1 MKQLFETSR
10 TRGIHVG
17 RLFGTDGVRGVAN
30 ADLTP
35 ELAFALGRA
44 GAYVLTDGRDRSRLV
59 VGRDTRRSGEMLE
72 AALTAG
78 ILSVGGE
85 VLSVGVLPTPAIAYL
100 TRALGADAGVV
111 ISASHN
117 PVEDNGIKFFSAE
130 GYKLPDAVE
139 DRIEA
144 LLGEA
149 NLPRPTGAGVGIR
162 RSVAEAGEVYL
173 KHLDAELGT
182 DLSGLKIAVD
192 VAHGAAYQVAPKL
205 LRRLGAELTVLNNA
219 PTGVNINVNCGS
231 THPEGLKEA
240 VRQVG
245 AAVGLAFDGDAD
257 RLIAVDERGEVVDG
271 DQIMAILALAQREK
285 GRLEG
290 EGVVATSMSNLGLEL
305 ALKKHGLRL
314 VRTQVGD
321 RYVLEELLRR
331 GWNLGGE
338 QSGHI
343 INLNHNTTGDGLSTA
358 LQLLGVLVEKKV
370 PLSELAAVM
379 PRLPQLLVNVTVSR
393 KDGWRENPGIAAA
406 IREAEECLAGR
417 GRVVVRPSGTEPLM
431 RIMVEGE
438 DAGLLRRLCDDLAA
452 VITRELA

>member
-1 MKQLFETSR
+1 M
-10 TRGIHVG
+10 G

-44 GAYVLTDGRDRSRLV
+44 GAYVLTDGRERSRLV

-130 GYKLPDAVE
+130 GYKLPDATE

-162 RSVAEAGEVYL
+162 RSVADAGEMYL
-173 KHLDAELGT
+173 KHLRETLGA
-182 DLSGLKIAVD
+182 DLSGLKIVVD
-192 VAHGAAYQVAPKL
+192 VAHGAAYQVAPEL
-205 LRRLGAELTVLNNA
+205 LRCLGAELTVLNDA

-231 THPEGLKEA
+231 THPEGLQKA
-240 VRQVG
+240 VRELK
-245 AAVGLAFDGDAD
+245 ADVGLAFDGDAD

-271 DQIMAILALAQREK
+271 DQIMAVLALAQKEK
-285 GRLEG
+285 GRLKG
-290 EGVVATSMSNLGLEL
+290 EGLVATSMSNMGLEL
-305 ALKKHGLRL
+305 VLKKHGLLL

-321 RYVLEELLRR
+321 RYVLEELLNR

-343 INLNHNTTGDGLSTA
+343 INLNYNTTGDGLSTA
-358 LQLLGVLVEKKV
+358 LQLLAVLVEKKV
-370 PLSELAAVM
+370 PLSDLAAIM
-379 PRLPQLLVNVTVSR
+379 PRLPQLMVNVPVR
-393 KDGWRENPGIAAA
+393 QKEGWKENTKIAAA
-406 IREAEECLAGR
+406 VAGAEKALKGR

-431 RIMVEGE
+431 RVMVEGE
-438 DAGLLRRLCDDLAA
+438 DAGLLRQIAEEIAA
-452 VITRELA
+452 VIAAELG

>member
-1 MKQLFETSR
+1 M
-10 TRGIHVG
+10 G

-44 GAYVLTDGRDRSRLV
+44 GAYVLTEGRERPRLV

-117 PVEDNGIKFFSAE
+117 PVEDNGIKFFSAA
-130 GYKLPDAVE
+130 GYKLPDATE

-144 LLGEA
+144 LLSEP
-149 NLPRPTGAGVGIR
+149 NLPRPTGAGVGTR
-162 RSVAEAGEVYL
+162 RTVGDADEIYFA
-173 KHLDAELGT
+173 HLTGELGV
-182 DLSGLKIAVD
+182 DLAGLKIVVD
-192 VAHGAAYQVAPKL
+192 AAHGAAYSVAPEI
-205 LRRLGAELTVLNNA
+205 LRRLGAKLTVLNNE

-231 THPEGLKEA
+231 THPEGLQEA
-240 VRQVG
+240 VRRTG
-245 AAVGLAFDGDAD
+245 ADVGLAFDGDAD

-271 DQIMAILALAQREK
+271 DQIMAILALALRAK

-290 EGVVATSMSNLGLEL
+290 EGIVATSMSNMGLEL
-305 ALKKHGLRL
+305 ALAERGLKL

-321 RYVLEELLRR
+321 RYVLEELLKR

-343 INLNHNTTGDGLSTA
+343 INLHHNTTGDGLSTA
-358 LQLLGVLVEKKV
+358 LQLLGVLVEQKKR
-370 PLSELAAVM
+370 LSELAAVM
-379 PRLPQLLVNVTVSR
+379 QRLPQLLVNVTVR
-393 KDGWRENPGIAAA
+393 TKDGWKENPRVAGA
-406 IREAEECLAGR
+406 IKEAEARLKGR

-438 DAGLLRRLCDDLAA
+438 DAALLKEIAGDLAA
-452 VITRELA
+452 VIKEEQG